1 MLEHNRCKRKAI
13 MFCLSSLSVCVC
25 VRAYLRDSV
34 LFVCVFMLRLTAK
47 LEHGWLLLWG
57 VNLGLGGF
65 PASLSLCLLL
75 FMCCRDQ
82 QKYHQ
87 RANKHLLYHSGT
99 TSNVICWIINGHTLS
114 MTEVNR
120 NYITLLPTAATPRTS
135 LAAVLTGLCPPG
147 IGDVYIRAAEC
158 ISG

>member
-1 MLEHNRCKRKAI
+1 M
-13 MFCLSSLSVCVC
+13 
-25 VRAYLRDSV
+25 RAYLRDSV

-47 LEHGWLLLWG
+47 LVLGWLLLWG

-99 TSNVICWIINGHTLS
+99 TSKML
-114 MTEVNR
+114 
-120 NYITLLPTAATPRTS
+120 
-135 LAAVLTGLCPPG
+135 
-147 IGDVYIRAAEC
+147 
-158 ISG
+158 